1 MSRRLVIRTEAEAE
15 LLEAFRWYEQQQAGL
30 GEELLECVET
40 TLAQIQ
46 DSPERY
52 GAVQGEIRRAL
63 VRRFPYGVFYLVRRD
78 AIVVLAVFHASR
90 DPKRWRTRS

>member
-1 MSRRLVIRTEAEAE
+1 MSRRLVIRVEAEAE
-15 LLEAFRWYEQQQAGL
+15 LLEAFRWYEKQQAGL
-30 GEELLECVET
+30 GEEFLGCVET

-46 DSPERY
+46 DSSERY
-52 GAVQGEIRRAL
+52 AAVQGEIRRAL

-90 DPKRWRTRS
+90 DPKQWRTRS